1 MGATPFQLMTG
12 RVPRTAFSVLAG
24 DGPDGWCVKEEEFS
38 PEMMQKS
45 VAGWVSVQ
53 EELRREVLERV
64 RAARD
69 RKRVAASTGSMPNF
83 EVGDYV
89 LVARVRKMGSAP
101 KLVTTWTGPWRV
113 VFGRVSSC
121 VQRARHRDWR
131 DERGSRRA
139 DACLCGFVSCCG
151 R

>member
-1 MGATPFQLMTG
+1 M
-12 RVPRTAFSVLAG
+12 
-24 DGPDGWCVKEEEFS
+24 D
-38 PEMMQKS
+38 
-45 VAGWVSVQ
+45 AGWVTVQ
-53 EELRREVLERV
+53 EELRKEVLEHV

-69 RKRVAASTGSMPNF
+69 QKRIAASAGSMPNF

-89 LVARVRKMGSAP
+89 SVARVRKLGSAP

-113 VFGRVSSC
+113 VSGGSPHGNNV
-121 VQRARHRDWR
+121 ARHRDWR

-139 DACLCGFVSCCG
+139 DACLCEFVSCYG